1 MDPVIVARW
10 ARRSS
15 VTADGFHLTQDDLLR
30 YHGSLCMPNDLERKK
45 DIMTEAHQSPYSI
58 HPDGMRMYR
67 DLKQDFWWP
76 GMKADVAQ
84 FVAKCLVCQE
94 HVLLKVSPAKEIK
107 RFGLRGKF
115 SPRFIGPFEILE
127 RVGPVAYRL
136 ALPPILTRVHNV
148 FHVSM
153 LRKYISDPSYVISPS
168 MIDLCEDLSFEEALV
183 WIMESEERQ
192 LWNRAIPY
200 VKVLCTNHGRMRLF
214 GS

>member
-1 MDPVIVARW
+1 M
-10 ARRSS
+10 
-15 VTADGFHLTQDDLLR
+15 
-30 YHGSLCMPNDLERKK
+30 
-45 DIMTEAHQSPYSI
+45 
-58 HPDGMRMYR
+58 
-67 DLKQDFWWP
+67 
-76 GMKADVAQ
+76 
-84 FVAKCLVCQE
+84 
-94 HVLLKVSPAKEIK
+94 LLKVSPAKENK

-127 RVGPVAYRL
+127 RVGPVAYRQ

-153 LRKYISDPSYVISPS
+153 LRKYISDPSHVISPS

-200 VKVLCTNHGRMRLF
+200 VKVLWTNHGEHEAIW
-214 GS
+214 S